1 MNRRDF
7 VKPTEQEIEER
18 RNMYAKA
25 EELGIDLLKFD
36 DNDKEDRIKR
46 DIRKAIIFLGEGK
59 EVPPELK
66 KDYYREKKKSAERLQ
81 KQGVPLIITTRIS
94 EILFF
99 GPAAQYYG
107 SAL

>member
-1 MNRRDF
+1 MEVAEMNRRDF

-66 KDYYREKKKSAERLQ
+66 KRLLQRKEKYER
-81 KQGVPLIITTRIS
+81 K
-94 EILFF
+94 
-99 GPAAQYYG
+99 
-107 SAL
+107 

>member
-1 MNRRDF
+1 MEVAEMIRRDF
-7 VKPTEQEIEER
+7 VKPTEEEIKER

-66 KDYYREKKKSAERLQ
+66 KRLLQRKEKCER
-81 KQGVPLIITTRIS
+81 R
-94 EILFF
+94 
-99 GPAAQYYG
+99 
-107 SAL
+107 

>member
-1 MNRRDF
+1 MEVAEMNRRDF
-7 VKPTEQEIEER
+7 VKPTEQEIKER

-59 EVPPELK
+59 EVP
-66 KDYYREKKKSAERLQ
+66 
-81 KQGVPLIITTRIS
+81 
-94 EILFF
+94 
-99 GPAAQYYG
+99 
-107 SAL
+107 

>member
-1 MNRRDF
+1 MIRRDF
-7 VKPTEQEIEER
+7 VKPTEEEIKER

-36 DNDKEDRIKR
+36 DNDKEDRIKC

-66 KDYYREKKKSAERLQ
+66 KRLLQRKEKYER
-81 KQGVPLIITTRIS
+81 K
-94 EILFF
+94 
-99 GPAAQYYG
+99 
-107 SAL
+107 

>member
-1 MNRRDF
+1 MEVAEMIRRDF
-7 VKPTEQEIEER
+7 VKPTEEEIEER

-66 KDYYREKKKSAERLQ
+66 KRLLQRKEKYER
-81 KQGVPLIITTRIS
+81 K
-94 EILFF
+94 
-99 GPAAQYYG
+99 
-107 SAL
+107 

>member
-1 MNRRDF
+1 MEVAEMNRRDF
-7 VKPTEQEIEER
+7 VKPTEQEIKER

-66 KDYYREKKKSAERLQ
+66 KRLLQRKEKYER
-81 KQGVPLIITTRIS
+81 K
-94 EILFF
+94 
-99 GPAAQYYG
+99 
-107 SAL
+107 

>member
-1 MNRRDF
+1 MEVAEMNRRDF
-7 VKPTEQEIEER
+7 VKPTEQEIKER

-59 EVPPELK
+59 EVPLELK
-66 KDYYREKKKSAERLQ
+66 KRLLQRKEKYER
-81 KQGVPLIITTRIS
+81 K
-94 EILFF
+94 
-99 GPAAQYYG
+99 
-107 SAL
+107 

>member
-1 MNRRDF
+1 MEVAEMIRRDF
-7 VKPTEQEIEER
+7 VKPTEQEIKER

-36 DNDKEDRIKR
+36 DNDKEDQIKC

-66 KDYYREKKKSAERLQ
+66 KRLLQDRKS
-81 KQGVPLIITTRIS
+81 VV
-94 EILFF
+94 
-99 GPAAQYYG
+99 
-107 SAL
+107 

>member
-7 VKPTEQEIEER
+7 VKPTEQEIKER

-66 KDYYREKKKSAERLQ
+66 KRLLQRKEKYER
-81 KQGVPLIITTRIS
+81 K
-94 EILFF
+94 
-99 GPAAQYYG
+99 
-107 SAL
+107 